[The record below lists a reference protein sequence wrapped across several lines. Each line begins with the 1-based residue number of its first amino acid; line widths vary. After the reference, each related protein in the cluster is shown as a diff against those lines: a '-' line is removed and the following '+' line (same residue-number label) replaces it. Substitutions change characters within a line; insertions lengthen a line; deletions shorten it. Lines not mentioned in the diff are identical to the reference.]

1 MTTIDLVGYAAG
13 VLLTFQFLPQVVKT
27 WRSGHADDISA
38 GMLLLTLSSTI
49 LYEVYAY
56 MLDLW
61 PVIIMNGIFG
71 LLVLVELGLKMRF
84 ERKTAQSALALV
96 SPEENPE
103 P

>member
-1 MTTIDLVGYAAG
+1 MMMIDVVGYAAG
-13 VLLTFQFLPQVVKT
+13 ILLTFQFLPQVIKT

-49 LYEVYAY
+49 LYQVYAY

-71 LLVLVELGLKMRF
+71 LLVLVELGLKMHF
-84 ERKTAQSALALV
+84 ELKTPKSALV
-96 SPEENPE
+96 VESSEESTGP
-103 P
+103 